1 MSRRATVNDTI
12 AIRAGKLEP
21 VKSKVLDS
29 DFAKAFAGDAAET
42 ASSDLS
48 FKVEDQ
54 VGGNGTIRL
63 KGRRSVA

>member
-21 VKSKVLDS
+21 VKSKSYS
-29 DFAKAFAGDAAET
+29 DLAKSFAGDAAET

-54 VGGNGTIRL
+54 GVGTAQDG
-63 KGRRSVA
+63 

>member
-21 VKSKVLDS
+21 VKSKSYS
-29 DFAKAFAGDAAET
+29 DLAKSFAGDAAET
-42 ASSDLS
+42 ASSDLF

-54 VGGNGTIRL
+54 GVGTAQDG
-63 KGRRSVA
+63 